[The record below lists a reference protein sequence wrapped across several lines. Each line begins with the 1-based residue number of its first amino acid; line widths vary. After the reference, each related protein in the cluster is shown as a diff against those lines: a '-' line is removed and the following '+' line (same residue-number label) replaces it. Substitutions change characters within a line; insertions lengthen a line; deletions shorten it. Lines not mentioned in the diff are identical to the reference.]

1 MRSYNHFGTSLRGEQ
16 TRASCEKTKSF
27 VVIMRIIFLLT
38 TLVDLLLLSI
48 TLNALREGKIFR
60 LLKKRLGGL
69 FFSNTEKYFAG
80 SLQHNLY

>member
-16 TRASCEKTKSF
+16 TCASFEKTKSF

-38 TLVDLLLLSI
+38 TLVGLLLLSI

-60 LLKKRLGGL
+60 RLKKRLGGL

>member
-16 TRASCEKTKSF
+16 TCASFEKTKSF

-38 TLVDLLLLSI
+38 SLVGLLLLSI

-60 LLKKRLGGL
+60 RLKKRLGGL

>member
-16 TRASCEKTKSF
+16 TCASFEKTKSF

-38 TLVDLLLLSI
+38 TLVGLLLLSI

-60 LLKKRLGGL
+60 RLKKSLGGL